1 MKIKKSS
8 IGVSLGLL
16 IVGMLVLVEIARAQ
30 IPTAVIEKARDATV
44 LIANTATE
52 GGMGSGVLINDAGL
66 VLTNYHVI
74 HRAEKLVV
82 WFYDNDNSNS
92 YTADVVAIDPIADLA
107 VLRMNLPTH
116 KLPTTYLNIE
126 SEEWAIAQEV
136 VAIGHPMGIQWTVS
150 LGHISHTDRTGR
162 VTPYVATLQHS
173 AEIHRGN
180 SGGPLINDKGDVV
193 GINTYLLM
201 PDRKWSGIAYAVR
214 GDIVQWSVNQMI
226 KDGETSYPA
235 LKLNVRQINEWGIE
249 YLETTYPEFKPPIN
263 VYGMIVLDVE
273 PGGHADVNGIQMLDV
288 VLAIDG
294 EPTNHMLD
302 VSNII
307 MGRRYEPG
315 RVVEL
320 LIIRDRHIR
329 KLEYPLGRI
338 EMDYM
343 DFYDE
348 SSKNPEEIP
357 GPPSKEPEEQS
368 PPPPHAEE

>member
-1 MKIKKSS
+1 MRKILFLLVFF
-8 IGVSLGLL
+8 VST
-16 IVGMLVLVEIARAQ
+16 AWAQ

-52 GGMGSGVLINDAGL
+52 GGMGSGVVIDDAGL

-74 HRAEKLVV
+74 HRAEKLNV
-82 WFYDNDNSNS
+82 WFYDRNNNNS
-92 YTADVVAIDPIADLA
+92 YTADVIAIDPIADLA
-107 VLRMNLPTH
+107 LLRMNLPH
-116 KLPTTYLNIE
+116 HQLPTIYLKIE
-126 SEEWAIAQEV
+126 PKEWAIAQEV

-180 SGGPLINDKGDVV
+180 SGGPLINSIGDIV

-214 GDIVQWSVNQMI
+214 GDIVEWSVNQMI
-226 KDGETSYPA
+226 ERGETFYPA
-235 LKLNVRQINEWGIE
+235 LRLNVRQLNPYGVE
-249 YLETTYPEFKPPIN
+249 YLEKTYPEFLPPKN
-263 VYGMIVLDVE
+263 VYGMIVLE
-273 PGGHADVNGIQMLDV
+273 LKPEGHADVNGIQLLDV
-288 VLAIDG
+288 IIAIDG
-294 EPTNHMLD
+294 TPVNHMLD

-315 RVVEL
+315 RMVEL

-329 KLEYPLGRI
+329 RLEYPLGRI

-348 SSKNPEEIP
+348 SGKNPEAIP
-357 GPPSKEPEEQS
+357 SQPSQEPEEEES
-368 PPPPHAEE
+368 PPVVPPHGEE

>member
-1 MKIKKSS
+1 MRKVLFLLVFL
-8 IGVSLGLL
+8 IGT
-16 IVGMLVLVEIARAQ
+16 AQAQ
-30 IPTAVIEKARDATV
+30 IPTDVIEKARDATV
-44 LIANTATE
+44 LVANAATE
-52 GGMGSGVLINDAGL
+52 GGMGSGVLISDSGL

-74 HRAEKLVV
+74 HRAESLKV
-82 WFYDNDNSNS
+82 WFFDNDNSNS
-92 YTADVVAIDPIADLA
+92 YTADIVAIDPIADLA
-107 VLRMNLPTH
+107 VLRMNLPEH

-180 SGGPLINDKGDVV
+180 SGGPLINSEGDVV

-201 PDRKWSGIAYAVR
+201 PDQKWSGIAYAVR

-226 KDGETSYPA
+226 KTGETSYPA
-235 LKLNVRQINEWGIE
+235 LKLNVRQMNEYGVK
-249 YLETTYPEFKPPIN
+249 YLEKTYSEFKPPIN
-263 VYGMIVLDVE
+263 VYGMIVLEIE
-273 PGGHADVNGIQMLDV
+273 PEGHADLNGMQLLDV
-288 VLAIDG
+288 VIAIDG

-315 RVVEL
+315 RIVEL
-320 LIIRDRHIR
+320 LIIRDQHIR
-329 KLEYPLGRI
+329 KLEYPLGKI

-343 DFYDE
+343 EFYDE
-348 SSKNPEEIP
+348 SGGKKPEPVPEKEEESS
-357 GPPSKEPEEQS
+357 PSL
-368 PPPPHAEE
+368 PPHADK

>member
-1 MKIKKSS
+1 MRKILFLLVFL
-8 IGVSLGLL
+8 IGT
-16 IVGMLVLVEIARAQ
+16 AQAQ
-30 IPTAVIEKARDATV
+30 IPTSVIEKARDATV
-44 LIANTATE
+44 LVANAATE
-52 GGMGSGVLINDAGL
+52 GGMGSGVLISDSGL

-74 HRAEKLVV
+74 HRAESLKV
-82 WFYDNDNSNS
+82 WFFDNDNSNS
-92 YTADVVAIDPIADLA
+92 YTADIVAIDPVADLA
-107 VLRMNLPTH
+107 VLRMNLPPH

-180 SGGPLINDKGDVV
+180 SGGPLINSEGDVV

-201 PDRKWSGIAYAVR
+201 PDQKWSGIAYAVR
-214 GDIVQWSVNQMI
+214 GDIVQWSVNQML

-235 LKLNVRQINEWGIE
+235 LKLNVRQMNEYGVKYLAINH
-249 YLETTYPEFKPPIN
+249 PDFKSPIN
-263 VYGMIVLDVE
+263 VYGMIVLQIE
-273 PGGHADVNGIQMLDV
+273 EGEHADLNGMQLLDV
-288 VLAIDG
+288 VIAIDG

-315 RVVEL
+315 RIVEL
-320 LIIRDRHIR
+320 LIIRDQHIR
-329 KLEYPLGRI
+329 KLEYPLGKI

-343 DFYDE
+343 EFYDE
-348 SSKNPEEIP
+348 SGGKKPEPAPEKEEESS
-357 GPPSKEPEEQS
+357 PSL
-368 PPPPHAEE
+368 PPHADK

>member
-1 MKIKKSS
+1 MRKILFLLVFFVSS
-8 IGVSLGLL
+8 
-16 IVGMLVLVEIARAQ
+16 AWAQ

-82 WFYDNDNSNS
+82 WFYDQTNSNS
-92 YTADVVAIDPIADLA
+92 YTADVVAIDPVADLA
-107 VLRMNLPTH
+107 LIRMNLPQH
-116 KLPTTYLNIE
+116 QLPTTYLKIE
-126 SEEWAIAQEV
+126 PTEWFIAQEV
-136 VAIGHPMGIQWTVS
+136 AAIGHPMGIQWTVS

-180 SGGPLINDKGDVV
+180 SGGPLINSIGDIV

-214 GDIVQWSVNQMI
+214 GDIVEWSVNQMI
-226 KDGETSYPA
+226 ERGETFYPA
-235 LKLNVRQINEWGIE
+235 LRLSVRGLNEWGIE
-249 YLETTYPEFKPPIN
+249 YLKKAHPEFKPPIN
-263 VYGMIVLDVE
+263 VYGMIVLE
-273 PGGHADVNGIQMLDV
+273 IEAGGYAEVNGIQPLDV
-288 VLAIDG
+288 VIAIDG
-294 EPTNHMLD
+294 EPTNHMLN
-302 VSNII
+302 VSDII

-315 RVVEL
+315 RIVEL
-320 LIIRDRHIR
+320 LIIRDQHIR
-329 KLEYPLGRI
+329 KIEYPLGRI

-348 SSKNPEEIP
+348 SSKNPEAMP
-357 GPPSKEPEEQS
+357 APPSQEPEEEQS
-368 PPPPHAEE
+368 PPVLPPHAENE

>member
-1 MKIKKSS
+1 MRKILFLLVFFASS
-8 IGVSLGLL
+8 VW
-16 IVGMLVLVEIARAQ
+16 AQ
-30 IPTAVIEKARDATV
+30 IPTDVIEKARDATV

-92 YTADVVAIDPIADLA
+92 YTAEVVAIDPIADLA
-107 VLRMNLPTH
+107 LVRMNLPHH
-116 KLPTTYLNIE
+116 KLPTIYLNIE
-126 SEEWAIAQEV
+126 SEEWSIAQEV

-180 SGGPLINDKGDVV
+180 SGGPLINSEGDVV

-249 YLETTYPEFKPPIN
+249 YLVKTYPEFKPPIN
-263 VYGMIVLDVE
+263 VYGMIVLEVE
-273 PGGHADVNGIQMLDV
+273 PEGHADVNGIQMLDV

-315 RVVEL
+315 RIVEL

-348 SSKNPEEIP
+348 SGKNPEAIP
-357 GPPSKEPEEQS
+357 SQPSQEPEEEES
-368 PPPPHAEE
+368 PSVVPPHGEE

>member
-1 MKIKKSS
+1 MRKILFLLVFF
-8 IGVSLGLL
+8 VST
-16 IVGMLVLVEIARAQ
+16 AWAQ
-30 IPTAVIEKARDATV
+30 IPTTVIEKARDATV

-74 HRAEKLVV
+74 HRAETLRV
-82 WFYDNDNSNS
+82 WFFDNNNSNS
-92 YTADVVAIDPIADLA
+92 YTADIIAIDPIADLA
-107 VLRMNLPTH
+107 LLRMNLPQH
-116 KLPTTYLNIE
+116 QLPTTYLNIE

-180 SGGPLINDKGDVV
+180 SGGPLINNRGDVV

-226 KDGETSYPA
+226 KTGETSYPA
-235 LKLNVRQINEWGIE
+235 LKLNVRQMNEYGVK
-249 YLETTYPEFKPPIN
+249 YLEKTYSEFKPPIN
-263 VYGMIVLDVE
+263 VYGMIVLEIE
-273 PGGHADVNGIQMLDV
+273 PEGHADLNGMQLLDV
-288 VLAIDG
+288 VIAIDG

-315 RVVEL
+315 RIVEL
-320 LIIRDRHIR
+320 LIIRDQHIR
-329 KLEYPLGRI
+329 KLEYPLGTI

-343 DFYDE
+343 EFYDE
-348 SSKNPEEIP
+348 SSKTPEAIP
-357 GPPSKEPEEQS
+357 TPKKEPEEEES
-368 PPPPHAEE
+368 TPTLPPHAENE

>member
-1 MKIKKSS
+1 MRKILFLLVFF
-8 IGVSLGLL
+8 VST
-16 IVGMLVLVEIARAQ
+16 AWAQ
-30 IPTAVIEKARDATV
+30 IPTTVIEKARDATV

-92 YTADVVAIDPIADLA
+92 YTANVVAIDPIADLA
-107 VLRMNLPTH
+107 LIRMNLPHH
-116 KLPTTYLNIE
+116 KLPTTYLKIE
-126 SEEWAIAQEV
+126 SEEWDIAQEV
-136 VAIGHPMGIQWTVS
+136 AAVGHPMGIQWTVS
-150 LGHISHTDRTGR
+150 LGHISHTERTGR

-180 SGGPLINDKGDVV
+180 SGGPLINIEGDIV

-214 GDIVQWSVNQMI
+214 GDIVQWAVNQMLER
-226 KDGETSYPA
+226 GETFYPA
-235 LKLNVRQINEWGIE
+235 LRLNVRQLNEYGVG
-249 YLETTYPEFKPPIN
+249 YLEKTYPEFKPPIN

-273 PGGHADVNGIQMLDV
+273 EGSHADLNGIQLLDV
-288 VLAIDG
+288 VIAIDG
-294 EPTNHMLD
+294 TPVNHMLD

-315 RVVEL
+315 RIVEL

-348 SSKNPEEIP
+348 SSKNPEAKP
-357 GPPSKEPEEQS
+357 VPKQEPEEEQS
-368 PPPPHAEE
+368 PPTLPTHAENE

>member
-1 MKIKKSS
+1 MRKILFLLVFL
-8 IGVSLGLL
+8 IGT
-16 IVGMLVLVEIARAQ
+16 AQAQ
-30 IPTAVIEKARDATV
+30 IPTSVIEKARDATV
-44 LIANTATE
+44 LVANAATE
-52 GGMGSGVLINDAGL
+52 GGMGSGVLISDSGL

-74 HRAEKLVV
+74 HRAESLKV
-82 WFYDNDNSNS
+82 WFFDNDNSNS
-92 YTADVVAIDPIADLA
+92 YTADIVAIDPVADLA
-107 VLRMNLPTH
+107 VLRMNLPPH

-180 SGGPLINDKGDVV
+180 SGGPLINSEGDVV

-201 PDRKWSGIAYAVR
+201 PAQKWSGIAYAVS
-214 GDIVQWSVNQMI
+214 GDIVQWSVNQML

-235 LKLNVRQINEWGIE
+235 LKLNVRQMNEYGVKYLAINH
-249 YLETTYPEFKPPIN
+249 PDFKSPIN
-263 VYGMIVLDVE
+263 VYGMIVLQIE
-273 PGGHADVNGIQMLDV
+273 EGEHADLNGMQLLDV
-288 VLAIDG
+288 VIAIDG

-315 RVVEL
+315 RIVEL
-320 LIIRDRHIR
+320 LIIRDQHIR
-329 KLEYPLGRI
+329 KLEYPLGQI
-338 EMDYM
+338 EMDHM
-343 DFYDE
+343 SFYDE
-348 SSKNPEEIP
+348 SGNPDVKPIP
-357 GPPSKEPEEQS
+357 MPENQPEEEQS
-368 PPPPHAEE
+368 FPSLPPHATE

>member
-1 MKIKKSS
+1 MRKVLFLLVFL
-8 IGVSLGLL
+8 IGT
-16 IVGMLVLVEIARAQ
+16 AQAQ
-30 IPTAVIEKARDATV
+30 IPTDVIEKARDATV
-44 LIANTATE
+44 LVANAATE
-52 GGMGSGVLINDAGL
+52 GGMGSGVLISDSGL

-74 HRAEKLVV
+74 HRAESLKV
-82 WFYDNDNSNS
+82 WFFDNNNSNS
-92 YTADVVAIDPIADLA
+92 YTADIVAIDPIADLA
-107 VLRMNLPTH
+107 VLRMNLPAH
-116 KLPTTYLNIE
+116 KLPTVYLNIE

-180 SGGPLINDKGDVV
+180 SGGPLINSEGDIV

-214 GDIVQWSVNQMI
+214 GDIVQWAVNQMLER
-226 KDGETSYPA
+226 GETFYPA
-235 LKLNVRQINEWGIE
+235 LRLNIRQLNEFGAE
-249 YLETTYPEFKPPIN
+249 YLDKKYPEFKPPIN

-273 PGGHADVNGIQMLDV
+273 EGGHADLNGIQLLDV
-288 VLAIDG
+288 VIAIDG
-294 EPTNHMLD
+294 TPVNHMLD

-315 RVVEL
+315 RIVEL

-348 SSKNPEEIP
+348 SGKNPDALPVPEQ
-357 GPPSKEPEEQS
+357 EPEEEES
-368 PPPPHAEE
+368 TPTVPPHGEE

>member
-1 MKIKKSS
+1 MRKILFLLVFFASS
-8 IGVSLGLL
+8 VW
-16 IVGMLVLVEIARAQ
+16 AQ

-52 GGMGSGVLINDAGL
+52 GGMGSGVVINDAGL

-74 HRAEKLVV
+74 HRAEELRV
-82 WFYDNDNSNS
+82 WFFDNDNSNS
-92 YTADVVAIDPIADLA
+92 YTADVIAIDPIADLA
-107 VLRMNLPTH
+107 LLRMNLPH
-116 KLPTTYLNIE
+116 HQLPTTYLKIE
-126 SEEWAIAQEV
+126 STEWSIAQEV

-180 SGGPLINDKGDVV
+180 SGGPLINNKGDVV

-226 KDGETSYPA
+226 KRGETFYPA
-235 LKLNVRQINEWGIE
+235 LRLNVRQLNEWGIE
-249 YLETTYPEFKPPIN
+249 YLEKTYPEFKPPIN
-263 VYGMIVLDVE
+263 VYGMIVLQVE
-273 PGGHADVNGIQMLDV
+273 PGEHADVNGMQVLDV

-315 RVVEL
+315 RMVEL

-348 SSKNPEEIP
+348 SSKNPEALP
-357 GPPSKEPEEQS
+357 APPSTEPEEEQS
-368 PPPPHAEE
+368 SPVLPPHAENE

>member
-1 MKIKKSS
+1 MRKILFLLVFF
-8 IGVSLGLL
+8 VST
-16 IVGMLVLVEIARAQ
+16 AWAQ
-30 IPTAVIEKARDATV
+30 IPTTVIEKARDATV

-52 GGMGSGVLINDAGL
+52 GGMGSGVMIDDAGL

-74 HRAEKLVV
+74 HRAETLRV
-82 WFYDNDNSNS
+82 WFFDNNNSNS
-92 YTADVVAIDPIADLA
+92 YTADIIAIDPIADLA
-107 VLRMNLPTH
+107 LLRMNLPQH
-116 KLPTTYLNIE
+116 QLPTTYLNIE

-180 SGGPLINDKGDVV
+180 SGGPLINNRGDVV

-226 KDGETSYPA
+226 KTGETSYPA
-235 LKLNVRQINEWGIE
+235 LKLNVRQMNEYGVK
-249 YLETTYPEFKPPIN
+249 YLEKTYSEFKPPIN
-263 VYGMIVLDVE
+263 VYGMIVLEIE
-273 PGGHADVNGIQMLDV
+273 PEGHADLNGMQLLDV
-288 VLAIDG
+288 VIAIDG

-315 RVVEL
+315 RIVEL
-320 LIIRDRHIR
+320 LIIRDQHIR
-329 KLEYPLGRI
+329 KLEYPLGTI

-343 DFYDE
+343 EFYDE
-348 SSKNPEEIP
+348 SSKNPEAIP
-357 GPPSKEPEEQS
+357 TPKKEPEEEES
-368 PPPPHAEE
+368 TPTLPPHAENE